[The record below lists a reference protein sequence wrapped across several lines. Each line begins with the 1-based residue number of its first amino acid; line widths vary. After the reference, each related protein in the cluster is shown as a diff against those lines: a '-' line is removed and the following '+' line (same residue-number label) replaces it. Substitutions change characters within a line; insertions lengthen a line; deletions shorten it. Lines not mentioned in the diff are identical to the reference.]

1 MPKPKR
7 ESRAHHLLHYM
18 FRNSELNRHEIA
30 KRIGITR
37 KTLYEWEYQ
46 LTPYK
51 KWMGKLAAEAANMPL
66 SEIPDHILKRTEAD
80 EIRNYS
86 TPTDKPKE
94 EPRTPNN
101 PNTARKQVERNAKG
115 YEVELNYG
123 KPTERNKNPWTFSD
137 VTPQQRRIRDEGVK
151 IPSDADYPDLISI
164 ALKGVGP
171 YDALFV
177 PKHSV
182 PRCTSETGTI
192 SLPAGWYYKSAS
204 GQVHRRMTQDE
215 ATRHIEDLRQ
225 EDDLTASGLL

>member
-1 MPKPKR
+1 MANKNY
-7 ESRAHHLLHYM
+7 HNQIHYM
-18 FRNSELNRHEIA
+18 LENCKPTRIQIA
-30 KRIGITR
+30 KTLGIGR
-37 KTLYEWEYQ
+37 QTLSDWEYQ
-46 LTPYK
+46 RTKVRDY
-51 KWMGKLAAEAANMPL
+51 MITEVAAAANYNV
-66 SEIPDHILKRTEAD
+66 ENIPAHLVERDKDNQVRQFIGG
-80 EIRNYS
+80 
-86 TPTDKPKE
+86 KPKE
-94 EPRTPNN
+94 EPRAPKN

-137 VTPQQRRIRDEGVK
+137 VTPQHRRIRDEGVK

-171 YDALFV
+171 YDALYV

-204 GQVHRRMTQDE
+204 GQAHRRMTQDE
-215 ATRHIEDLRQ
+215 ATKHIEELRQ

>member
-1 MPKPKR
+1 MARAKR
-7 ESRAHHLLHYM
+7 TSNVHHVLHYM
-18 FRNSELNRHEIA
+18 FQHSERKRHDIA
-30 KRIGITR
+30 AIVGVTR

-46 LTPYK
+46 ITPFK
-51 KWMGKLAAEAANMPL
+51 KWMVKLAAEA
-66 SEIPDHILKRTEAD
+66 SGISIEEIPDHILRRAEAD

-86 TPTDKPKE
+86 TPTDKTKE
-94 EPRTPNN
+94 EPRTPKN
-101 PNTARKQVERNAKG
+101 PTSSKKRVERNHNG

-137 VTPQQRRIRDEGVK
+137 VTAGHRRIRDEGVK
-151 IPSDADYPDLISI
+151 IPSDTDYPDLISI

-204 GQVHRRMTQDE
+204 GQVHRRMTQEE
-215 ATRHIEDLRQ
+215 ATRHIEELRQ
-225 EDDLTASGLL
+225 EDDLIASGLL